1 VANTDVGQNLEICWF
16 CLMRWKPEE
25 SLHRALESLP
35 AILQIVLAATTSFA
49 FAHFFLGHANPIF
62 SVTVAITALGF
73 TRDARPRRILST
85 ATGMIIGIAL
95 SEILLLIIG
104 HGLWQM
110 SAVLLI
116 ALISA
121 RFLSGSAAFALTVG
135 IQAMLVYIMP
145 SPEGGAFIR
154 SLDGVLGGATAL
166 LFTAII
172 PRDPRGLAN
181 KDATKLFNIFL
192 DSLDALKLA
201 VRNVDVGIVDEA
213 LSRVRRSQPLVDN
226 WRMSLDSAIAISRIS
241 PFLRKYRDELSG
253 QVRLMR
259 GMDLATRNLRVVVR
273 RVDFLVRDG
282 VSRPYLADL
291 FEQISE
297 ATTKL
302 SEGLE
307 SREQLHDAQESFV
320 EIIHQLDP
328 KKFGIA
334 NEIREASVLLL
345 LRPLLVDLLCASG
358 MSEDDARAELP
369 AI

>member
-1 VANTDVGQNLEICWF
+1 
-16 CLMRWKPEE
+16 MRWSLNE
-25 SLHRALESLP
+25 SLRRVIESAP
-35 AILQIVLAATTSFA
+35 AIIQIVLAATASFA
-49 FAHFFLGHANPIF
+49 FTHLVLGHTNPIF
-62 SVTVAITALGF
+62 SVTVAITSLGF

-85 ATGMIIGIAL
+85 AAGMVTGIAL
-95 SEILLLIIG
+95 SEILLLLIG
-104 HGLWQM
+104 PGLWQM
-110 SAVLLI
+110 SIVLLI
-116 ALISA
+116 ALTAA
-121 RFLSGSAAFALTVG
+121 RFISGSAAFALTVG

-145 SPEGGAFIR
+145 APEGGALVR
-154 SLDGVLGGATAL
+154 SLDGVIGGVTAL

-172 PRDPRGLAN
+172 PRDPRGLAI
-181 KDATKLFNIFL
+181 KDANKLFNIFL

-201 VRNVDVGIVDEA
+201 VRNVDVAIVDEA
-213 LSRVRRSQPLVDN
+213 LTRVRRSQPLVDN

-291 FEQISE
+291 FEQISA
-297 ATTKL
+297 ATNLL

-307 SREQLHDAQESFV
+307 SADHLRESQEMFV

-334 NEIREASVLLL
+334 DQIREASVLLL

>member
-1 VANTDVGQNLEICWF
+1 
-16 CLMRWKPEE
+16 MRWSFNE
-25 SLHRALESLP
+25 SIRRVIESAP
-35 AILQIVLAATTSFA
+35 AVIQIVLAATASFA
-49 FAHFFLGHANPIF
+49 FTHLVLGHANPIF
-62 SVTVAITALGF
+62 AVTVAITSLGF

-85 ATGMIIGIAL
+85 ALGMIIGIAL
-95 SEILLLIIG
+95 SEALLLLIG
-104 HGLWQM
+104 HGLWQT
-110 SAVLLI
+110 SIVLLI
-116 ALISA
+116 ALTAA
-121 RFLSGSAAFALTVG
+121 RFINGSAAFALTVG

-145 SPEGGAFIR
+145 APEGGAFIR
-154 SLDGVLGGATAL
+154 SLDGVIGGLTAL

-172 PRDPRGLAN
+172 PRDPRGLAI
-181 KDATKLFNIFL
+181 KDASKLFDIFL

-201 VRNVDVGIVDEA
+201 VRNVDVAIVDEA
-213 LSRVRRSQPLVDN
+213 LTRVRRSQPLVDN

-282 VSRPYLADL
+282 VARPYLADL
-291 FEQISE
+291 FEQISS
-297 ATTKL
+297 ATSLL

-307 SREQLHDAQESFV
+307 SPDHLHEAQEQFV

-334 NEIREASVLLL
+334 DQIREASVLLL

>member
-1 VANTDVGQNLEICWF
+1 
-16 CLMRWKPEE
+16 MRWSLNE
-25 SLHRALESLP
+25 STRRVIESVP
-35 AILQIVLAATTSFA
+35 AILQIVLAATASYA
-49 FAHFFLGHANPIF
+49 FTTLVLGHSNPIF

-73 TRDARPRRILST
+73 TRDARPRRIIST
-85 ATGMIIGIAL
+85 AIGMVTGIAL
-95 SEILLLIIG
+95 SELLLLLIG
-104 HGLWQM
+104 QGLWQM
-110 SAVLLI
+110 SIVLLI
-116 ALISA
+116 ALTAA
-121 RFLSGSAAFALTVG
+121 RFITGSAAFALTVG

-145 SPEGGAFIR
+145 APEGGAFVR
-154 SLDGVLGGATAL
+154 SLDGLIGGLTAL
-166 LFTAII
+166 IFTAII

-181 KDATKLFNIFL
+181 KDANKLFNIFL

-201 VRNVDVGIVDEA
+201 VRNVDVAIVDEA
-213 LSRVRRSQPLVDN
+213 LTRVRRSQPLVDN
-226 WRMSLDSAIAISRIS
+226 WRLSLDSAIAISKIS
-241 PFLRKYRDELSG
+241 PFLRKYQDELSG

-282 VSRPYLADL
+282 VARPYLADL
-291 FEQISE
+291 FEQISA
-297 ATTKL
+297 ATNHL
-302 SEGLE
+302 ALGLE
-307 SREQLHDAQESFV
+307 SPEQFV

-334 NEIREASVLLL
+334 DQIREASVLLL

>member
-1 VANTDVGQNLEICWF
+1 
-16 CLMRWKPEE
+16 MRWSLNE
-25 SLHRALESLP
+25 STRRVIESAP
-35 AILQIVLAATTSFA
+35 AILQIVLAATASYA
-49 FAHFFLGHANPIF
+49 FTTLALGHANPIF

-73 TRDARPRRILST
+73 TRDARPRRIVST
-85 ATGMIIGIAL
+85 AIGMVTGIAL
-95 SEILLLIIG
+95 SELLLLLIG
-104 HGLWQM
+104 QGLWQM
-110 SAVLLI
+110 SIVLLI
-116 ALISA
+116 ALTTA
-121 RFLSGSAAFALTVG
+121 RFITGSAAFALTVG

-145 SPEGGAFIR
+145 APEGGAFVR
-154 SLDGVLGGATAL
+154 SLDGLVGGLTAL
-166 LFTAII
+166 IFTAII

-181 KDATKLFNIFL
+181 KDANKLFTIFL

-201 VRNVDVGIVDEA
+201 VRNVDVAIVDEA
-213 LSRVRRSQPLVDN
+213 LTRVRRSQPLVDN
-226 WRMSLDSAIAISRIS
+226 WRLSLDSAIAISRIS
-241 PFLRKYRDELSG
+241 PFLRKYQDELSG

-282 VSRPYLADL
+282 VPRPYLADL
-291 FEQISE
+291 FEQISA
-297 ATTKL
+297 ATQKL

-307 SREQLHDAQESFV
+307 SPERLREAQEQFV

-334 NEIREASVLLL
+334 DQIREASVLLL

>member
-1 VANTDVGQNLEICWF
+1 
-16 CLMRWKPEE
+16 MRWSLTDSTRRVFE
-25 SLHRALESLP
+25 SVP
-35 AILQIVLAATTSFA
+35 AILQIVLAATASYA
-49 FAHFFLGHANPIF
+49 FTALVLGHANPIF

-73 TRDARPRRILST
+73 TRDARPRRIVST
-85 ATGMIIGIAL
+85 AIGMVTGIVL
-95 SEILLLIIG
+95 SELLLLLIG
-104 HGLWQM
+104 QGLWQM
-110 SAVLLI
+110 SIVLLI
-116 ALISA
+116 ALTSA
-121 RFLSGSAAFALTVG
+121 RFISGSAAFALTVG

-145 SPEGGAFIR
+145 APEGGAFIR
-154 SLDGVLGGATAL
+154 SMDGLIGGLTAL
-166 LFTAII
+166 IFTAII

-181 KDATKLFNIFL
+181 KDANKLFNIFL

-201 VRNVDVGIVDEA
+201 VRNVDVAIVDEA
-213 LSRVRRSQPLVDN
+213 LNRVRRSQPLVDN
-226 WRMSLDSAIAISRIS
+226 WRLSLDSAIAISRIS
-241 PFLRKYRDELSG
+241 PFLRKYQDELSG

-291 FEQISE
+291 FEQISA
-297 ATTKL
+297 ATQHL
-302 SEGLE
+302 ASGLE
-307 SREQLHDAQESFV
+307 SPEQLHEAQEQFV

-334 NEIREASVLLL
+334 DQIREASVLLL

>member
-1 VANTDVGQNLEICWF
+1 
-16 CLMRWKPEE
+16 MRWSLNE
-25 SLHRALESLP
+25 SVRRVIESAP
-35 AILQIVLAATTSFA
+35 AILQIVLAATASFA
-49 FAHFFLGHANPIF
+49 FAHLVLGHANPIF

-85 ATGMIIGIAL
+85 ATGMIVGIAL
-95 SEILLLIIG
+95 SEVLLVLIG
-104 HGLWQM
+104 PGLWQM
-110 SAVLLI
+110 SMVLLI
-116 ALISA
+116 ALTAA
-121 RFLSGSAAFALTVG
+121 RFITGSAAFALTVG

-145 SPEGGAFIR
+145 APEGGAFIR
-154 SLDGVLGGATAL
+154 SLDGVIGGTTAL

-172 PRDPRGLAN
+172 PRDPRGLAA
-181 KDATKLFNIFL
+181 KDASKLFDIFL

-201 VRNVDVGIVDEA
+201 VRNVDVAVVDEA
-213 LSRVRRSQPLVDN
+213 LTRVRRSQPLVDN

-241 PFLRKYRDELSG
+241 PFLRKYRNELSG

-282 VSRPYLADL
+282 VARPYLADL
-291 FEQISE
+291 FEQISG
-297 ATTKL
+297 ATKL
-302 SEGLE
+302 LARGLE
-307 SREQLHDAQESFV
+307 SAESLHDAQEAFV

-334 NEIREASVLLL
+334 DQIREASVLLL

>member
-1 VANTDVGQNLEICWF
+1 
-16 CLMRWKPEE
+16 MRWSLNE
-25 SLHRALESLP
+25 STRRVIESAP
-35 AILQIVLAATTSFA
+35 AILQIVLAATASYA
-49 FAHFFLGHANPIF
+49 FTTWALGHANPIF

-73 TRDARPRRILST
+73 TRDARPRRIVST
-85 ATGMIIGIAL
+85 AIGMVTGIAL
-95 SEILLLIIG
+95 SELLLLLIG
-104 HGLWQM
+104 QGLWQM
-110 SAVLLI
+110 SIVLLI
-116 ALISA
+116 ALTTA
-121 RFLSGSAAFALTVG
+121 RFITGSAAFALTVG

-145 SPEGGAFIR
+145 APEGGAFVR
-154 SLDGVLGGATAL
+154 SLDGLVGGVTAL
-166 LFTAII
+166 IFTAII

-181 KDATKLFNIFL
+181 KDANKLFTIFL

-201 VRNVDVGIVDEA
+201 VRNVDVAIVDEA
-213 LSRVRRSQPLVDN
+213 LTRVRRSQPLVDN
-226 WRMSLDSAIAISRIS
+226 WRLSLDSAIAISRIS
-241 PFLRKYRDELSG
+241 PFLRKYQDELSG

-282 VSRPYLADL
+282 VPRPYLADL
-291 FEQISE
+291 FEQISA
-297 ATTKL
+297 ATQKL

-307 SREQLHDAQESFV
+307 SPERLREAQEQFV

-334 NEIREASVLLL
+334 DQIREASVLLL

>member
-1 VANTDVGQNLEICWF
+1 
-16 CLMRWKPEE
+16 MRWSLNE
-25 SLHRALESLP
+25 SFRRVIESAP
-35 AILQIVLAATTSFA
+35 AIIQIVLAATASFA
-49 FAHFFLGHANPIF
+49 FTHLVLGHANPIF
-62 SVTVAITALGF
+62 AVTVAITSLGF

-95 SEILLLIIG
+95 SEILLLLIG
-104 HGLWQM
+104 PGLWQL
-110 SAVLLI
+110 SVVLLI
-116 ALISA
+116 ALTAA
-121 RFLSGSAAFALTVG
+121 RFITGSAAFALTVG

-145 SPEGGAFIR
+145 APEGGAFIR
-154 SLDGVLGGATAL
+154 SLDGVIGGATAL

-181 KDATKLFNIFL
+181 KDANKLFTIFL

-201 VRNVDVGIVDEA
+201 VRNVDVDVVDEA

-226 WRMSLDSAIAISRIS
+226 WRMSLDSAIAISKIS

-282 VSRPYLADL
+282 VARPYLADL
-291 FEQISE
+291 FEQIST
-297 ATTKL
+297 ATRLL
-302 SEGLE
+302 SEALE
-307 SREQLHDAQESFV
+307 HPEQLNESQEMFV

-334 NEIREASVLLL
+334 DQIREASVLLL

>member
-1 VANTDVGQNLEICWF
+1 
-16 CLMRWKPEE
+16 MRWSLNE
-25 SLHRALESLP
+25 SVRRVIESAP
-35 AILQIVLAATTSFA
+35 AIIQIVLAATASFG
-49 FAHFFLGHANPIF
+49 FAHLVLGHANPIF

-73 TRDARPRRILST
+73 TRDARPRRIIST

-95 SEILLLIIG
+95 SEVLLLVIG
-104 HGLWQM
+104 QGLWQM
-110 SAVLLI
+110 SLVLLI
-116 ALISA
+116 ALTAA
-121 RFLSGSAAFALTVG
+121 RLISGSAAFALTVG

-145 SPEGGAFIR
+145 APEGGAFIR
-154 SLDGVLGGATAL
+154 SLDGVIGGATAL

-172 PRDPRGLAN
+172 PRDPRGLAA
-181 KDATKLFNIFL
+181 KDASKLFDIFL

-201 VRNVDVGIVDEA
+201 VRNVDVAIVDEA
-213 LSRVRRSQPLVDN
+213 LTRVRRSQPLVDN
-226 WRMSLDSAIAISRIS
+226 WRMSLDSAIAISRVS

-282 VSRPYLADL
+282 VARPYLADL
-291 FEQISE
+291 FEQISD
-297 ATTKL
+297 ATKL
-302 SEGLE
+302 LSQGLE
-307 SREQLHDAQESFV
+307 SSEQLHDAQEAFV

-334 NEIREASVLLL
+334 DQIREASVLLL